1 MSKQYLRFSILLLLL
16 ICIHSIC
23 PLLCASTGKKFCNLT
38 DAFAETRQ
46 NDTSASCCDRT
57 ESDDTEIPSD
67 QSTTC
72 CSNDMTF
79 VIPNDSHSVDNMGI
93 AAGQYFGSIVQ
104 STLFLTIHNEK
115 SLSQQSITPTR
126 THPSFHNAISRRGP
140 PFTRS

>member
-1 MSKQYLRFSILLLLL
+1 MTKKHQRFSILLLLL

-23 PLLCASTGKKFCNLT
+23 PLLCVSTGEKYCHLI
-38 DAFAETRQ
+38 DAFAETQQ
-46 NDTSASCCDRT
+46 NDTSTSCCDRT
-57 ESDDTEIPSD
+57 ETDDTKIPSD

-79 VIPNDSHSVDNMGI
+79 VIPNDSYSVDNMGI
-93 AAGQYFGSIVQ
+93 AIGQQFASLVQ
-104 STLFLTIHNEK
+104 STAFLLTDNGK
-115 SLSQQSITPTR
+115 SISQQSITPTR